1 MFLTGWETDCSQ
13 EGGKLF
19 LQGLEM
25 EIMPEEDCHK
35 RTFGGYYNQWD
46 HTLTEK
52 KVYCSEYGVC
62 TSNHT
67 LGGCVVRVSY
77 SLSEETKIKDHV
89 MCATNT
95 KTGLGDTTCIG
106 DTGGP
111 LTVRQANGTHVLVGI
126 AADGYACGVVSFD
139 QNPEKC
145 GKHFL

>member
-35 RTFGGYYNQWD
+35 RTFGGYYN
-46 HTLTEK
+46 HI
-52 KVYCSEYGVC
+52 CSKDGVC

-89 MCATNT
+89 MCAKNPR
-95 KTGLGDTTCIG
+95 TGLGQTTCIG

-111 LTVRQANGTHVLVGI
+111 LTVKLENGKHVLVGV
-126 AADGYACGVVSFD
+126 AADGYSCGVVSFV
-139 QNPEKC
+139 QNPRKC
-145 GKHFL
+145 DEHFLKI